1 MVLPLIIGAV
11 VAAGAAAASA
21 GIASKANSEMSD
33 RLQQMGIDIK
43 NVPLPELT
51 KLYLQEINPD
61 LHNVPADVIFEIV
74 KRDPKTRDTISNA
87 IYDIKQQ
94 SLQSTDTRADAER
107 RMAAMEAN
115 RQAGA
120 DINAIRS
127 SMAARGRG
135 GSGLEATLSAIAA
148 QQGANRQY
156 MGGLRSASDA
166 QNERLMALKAYKDAL
181 SADEAFDVGIQGQN
195 ANTLNQQRRYNADRQ
210 QAARDRNV
218 DLLNQAKILNNQNRQ
233 NMAAFNNSVSQSDF
247 ANRMGRV
254 NAVNN
259 IGQEQNKVTAKEAAN
274 WGDFANRI
282 GNIALKAT
290 GDVSSMRPS
299 ESDQEDKYRKYW

>member
-21 GIASKANSEMSD
+21 GISSKANSDINE

-43 NVPLPELT
+43 NIPLPELT
-51 KLYLQEINPD
+51 KLYLQEINPE

-74 KRDPKTRDTISNA
+74 KRDPQTRNNISNA
-87 IYDIKQQ
+87 IMDIKQQ
-94 SLQSTDTRADAER
+94 SLESTDTKSDAER
-107 RMAAMEAN
+107 RMASMEAN

-166 QNERLMALKAYKDAL
+166 QNERLMALKAYRDAL
-181 SADEAFDVGIQGQN
+181 SADEAFETGLQSQN
-195 ANTLNQQRRYNADRQ
+195 AGTINQQRRYNADRQ
-210 QAARDRNV
+210 QSARDRNI
-218 DLLNQAKILNNQNRQ
+218 DLINQAKILNNQNAQ
-233 NMAAFNNSVSQSDF
+233 NMAAFNNNVLQSNF
-247 ANRMGRV
+247 SNKMGQV

-290 GDVSSMRPS
+290 GDVSSMRQDDDPL
-299 ESDQEDKYRKYW
+299 QQKNRKYW